1 MTPPVSDLKVKS
13 PVYSQAAAGPFWMI
27 KVNDELPEGVLNTLH

>member
-1 MTPPVSDLKVKS
+1 MTPPVGNLKVLS
-13 PVYSQAAAGPFWMI
+13 LVYSQAVAGPFWMI